1 MRYILDACKV
11 AGWGQTE
18 NPDNRSP
25 KTLFETNMTYVDT
38 PACAQ
43 GMYPFFFQI
52 QESFLKIA
60 YLFVILH
67 LIYVLD
73 FSLDIATTK

>member
-1 MRYILDACKV
+1 MYKTVCVSVIHILDACKV

-18 NPDNRSP
+18 NPENQYP

-43 GMYPFFFQI
+43 G
-52 QESFLKIA
+52 
-60 YLFVILH
+60 
-67 LIYVLD
+67 
-73 FSLDIATTK
+73 T

>member
-1 MRYILDACKV
+1 MKCILDACKV

-18 NPDNRSP
+18 NPENQSP

-43 GMYPFFFQI
+43 GMYPI
-52 QESFLKIA
+52 
-60 YLFVILH
+60 
-67 LIYVLD
+67 
-73 FSLDIATTK
+73 FSNSRNLP